1 MKGDV
6 RFSPVLFIL
15 RAAPVICSEVRQ
27 LDGRVKNGLLL
38 DLSQALINSFSSMFK
53 GNLRRAGARDDL
65 ILDLRKGSSEV
76 RTPLASSG
84 MFAPRSWFYLFEILY
99 GSL

>member
-15 RAAPVICSEVRQ
+15 RAASVICSEVRQ
-27 LDGRVKNGLLL
+27 LDGRVKNSLLL

-53 GNLRRAGARDDL
+53 A
-65 ILDLRKGSSEV
+65 
-76 RTPLASSG
+76 T
-84 MFAPRSWFYLFEILY
+84 
-99 GSL
+99 